1 VGTTQYQFI
10 VYNRSSAGTETNL
23 FYGHAITEEIN
34 ELASTEY
41 LLSYAR
47 RNYTTFFPGDQM
59 VIKVNASTTS
69 VTARDAWITLAG
81 NTRASMVEVGWWICE
96 DCCSATTTTAA
107 PYQWHPEINPT
118 TDRKLVWTPGGIL
131 YYLFGWS

>member
-1 VGTTQYQFI
+1 MTQYQFV

-34 ELASTEY
+34 ALTSTEY

-96 DCCSATTTTAA
+96 DCCSATTTTTA

-118 TDRKLVWTPGGIL
+118 TDRKLVWTPDGIL